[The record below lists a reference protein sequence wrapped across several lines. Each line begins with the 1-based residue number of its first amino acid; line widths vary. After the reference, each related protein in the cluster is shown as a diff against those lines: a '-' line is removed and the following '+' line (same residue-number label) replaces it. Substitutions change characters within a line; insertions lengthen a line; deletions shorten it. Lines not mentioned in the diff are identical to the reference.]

1 MVGGLKGLAG
11 HKLGRETKEIDEQ
24 EAGKKENK
32 GKAGCSGLHGFLH
45 GLSYEGVSKAFS
57 EGFGGRESSG
67 FCPEDL
73 CP

>member
-1 MVGGLKGLAG
+1 MVGGLKGFAG
-11 HKLGRETKEIDEQ
+11 YKLDHETKETDEQ
-24 EAGKKENK
+24 EAETNE

-45 GLSYEGVSKAFS
+45 GLSYEGVSKAFG
-57 EGFGGRESSG
+57 EGFGGKESSS